1 MGARWIAALAVAITF
16 SAFAQSYPA
25 KQVRLVVP
33 FPAGGGSDV
42 VGRIV
47 AQKLGERVG
56 QQVIVDNRAG
66 AGGSIGTETVVK
78 SPPDGY
84 TVVLASTSEIAI
96 NPSLYSKL
104 SYDTVKDLAAVAM
117 VASTPMVVIIHPT
130 FPVSTMK
137 DLIALAKAKPGAIN
151 VASAGTG
158 TITHLSGE
166 LFRSMTGVTW
176 THVPYKGAPAALTD
190 LASGQVQV
198 MFSSLPAAMAFI
210 KINRVKPIAVSSRTR
225 ADALP
230 QIPTVIESGIPGYEV
245 EYWYGLFAP
254 AAIPRDALS
263 RLGEE
268 IAASL
273 KLPDMI
279 TNLGKPGCR
288 AGPAHAGAVRR
299 LRQSRSREVGRRGQ
313 VFGRARRLRRAASA
327 PKPASACGSRD

>member
-1 MGARWIAALAVAITF
+1 MKAMNARWVVAVTLAAAA
-16 SAFAQSYPA
+16 SASAQSYPVRP
-25 KQVRLVVP
+25 VRLVVP

-47 AQKLGERVG
+47 AQKLTERLG

-66 AGGSIGTETVVK
+66 AGGSIGTEAVVK
-78 SPPDGY
+78 SAPDGY

-104 SYDTVKDLAAVAM
+104 NYDTVKDLVPVAM
-117 VASTPMVVIIHPT
+117 VASTPMVVIVHPSL
-130 FPVSTMK
+130 PVKSMK
-137 DLIALAKAKPGAIN
+137 DLIALAIAKPGEIN

-166 LFRSMTGVTW
+166 LFRSIARITW

-225 ADALP
+225 AEALP
-230 QIPTVIESGIPGYEV
+230 QIPTVIESGVPGYEV
-245 EYWYGLFAP
+245 EYWYGIFAP
-254 AAIPRDALS
+254 AAIARDAQT
-263 RLGEE
+263 RLGDE
-268 IAASL
+268 IAATL
-273 KLPDMI
+273 KQPDMI
-279 TNLGKPGCR
+279 ANLANQGAAPGRLTQVQFADFVKSEAAKWGGVVKSSGAR
-288 AGPAHAGAVRR
+288 A
-299 LRQSRSREVGRRGQ
+299 
-313 VFGRARRLRRAASA
+313 
-327 PKPASACGSRD
+327 D